1 MSDYL
6 ISVCIPTFNRAKCL
20 KDCLD
25 DIVIQFKD
33 EEVAKKVEVVILDN
47 ISKDNTEKI
56 VDEFAQKYS
65 NIKYHKDTKDRNIAG
80 GQIKVGGLGT
90 GEYIWFFSDDDK
102 FTIDAFKT
110 LIRALENKDY
120 GAIFCNT
127 SSFSA
132 NKSENIISENNFKIQ
147 QDLILKTK
155 KDLFNFVGKHFYCYN
170 FFFTFMSN
178 YIVKRDVFRQGLE
191 VIKKYK
197 STLAIL
203 YLNNKVINA
212 RINNSSSYKITKI
225 DKLFYKYNYR
235 LTLVSTT
242 IFLNHKENDKF
253 IYKKFENSNFIGFA
267 LMVDVIRFR
276 NETAILSGKLLKCRM
291 DTISGYNFFD
301 AFIFNIFSIFN
312 YMVSIG
318 YSNKII
324 RIFKENLIIHIWAK
338 RYFYFKA
345 KGKLDANLEYYDLKT
360 ANHILQKYFKGT
372 ISYWLI
378 IFPMT
383 LFPSSVFR
391 KCFPYV
397 EKLRNFMRSIN

>member
-1 MSDYL
+1 M
-6 ISVCIPTFNRAKCL
+6 
-20 KDCLD
+20 
-25 DIVIQFKD
+25 IQFKD

-191 VIKKYK
+191 VIKKY
-197 STLAIL
+197 
-203 YLNNKVINA
+203 
-212 RINNSSSYKITKI
+212 NSSLDLFPFHIPIYYNNLDFSFLVIAKPVVRYREGNVSWGPS
-225 DKLFYKYNYR
+225 DKLKHM
-235 LTLVSTT
+235 
-242 IFLNHKENDKF
+242 IF
-253 IYKKFENSNFIGFA
+253 
-267 LMVDVIRFR
+267 
-276 NETAILSGKLLKCRM
+276 
-291 DTISGYNFFD
+291 
-301 AFIFNIFSIFN
+301 
-312 YMVSIG
+312 
-318 YSNKII
+318 SNKIVNNHLKNI
-324 RIFKENLIIHIWAK
+324 LISNNRFLSAELIARTIITRLRVKFNIYLLFLKNKFKN
-338 RYFYFKA
+338 
-345 KGKLDANLEYYDLKT
+345 
-360 ANHILQKYFKGT
+360 
-372 ISYWLI
+372 
-378 IFPMT
+378 
-383 LFPSSVFR
+383 
-391 KCFPYV
+391 
-397 EKLRNFMRSIN
+397 

>member
-1 MSDYL
+1 MSKL
-6 ISVCIPTFNRAKCL
+6 LTISIPTWNRAKI
-20 KDCLD
+20 LD
-25 DIVIQFKD
+25 GALYHLLHQVNEFEKLID
-33 EEVAKKVEVVILDN
+33 VVISDN
-47 ISKDNTEKI
+47 YSSDNTSEIIKKWQHKYPHI
-56 VDEFAQKYS
+56 KFTVYHQSRNTGFYGNFQKCKELS
-65 NIKYHKDTKDRNIAG
+65 
-80 GQIKVGGLGT
+80 T
-90 GEYIWFFSDDDK
+90 GKFIWVLSDDDYVC
-102 FTIDAFKT
+102 
-110 LIRALENKDY
+110 KDV
-120 GAIFCNT
+120 IC
-127 SSFSA
+127 
-132 NKSENIISENNFKIQ
+132 NIIS
-147 QDLILKTK
+147 IL
-155 KDLFNFVGKHFYCYN
+155 
-170 FFFTFMSN
+170 
-178 YIVKRDVFRQGLE
+178 Q
-191 VIKKYK
+191 KYK